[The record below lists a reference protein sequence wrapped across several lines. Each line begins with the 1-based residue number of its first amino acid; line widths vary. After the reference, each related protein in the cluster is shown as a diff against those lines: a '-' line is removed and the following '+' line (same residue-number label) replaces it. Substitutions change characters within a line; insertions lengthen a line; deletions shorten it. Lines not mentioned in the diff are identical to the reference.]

1 MLCQVKL
8 VKGEFTVNEDWW
20 TNMDPFVEIKQGSK
34 ILLKTPVQDGAGKN
48 VNFKNQTF
56 TYKIGNLNESVSITA
71 TDQDPIWDDLIGNTT
86 VSAEKLC
93 PLGTKTHKIGVKKD
107 GEHRGYLTFTTTRQ

>member
-48 VNFKNQTF
+48 VSFKNQ
-56 TYKIGNLNESVSITA
+56 
-71 TDQDPIWDDLIGNTT
+71 
-86 VSAEKLC
+86 
-93 PLGTKTHKIGVKKD
+93 
-107 GEHRGYLTFTTTRQ
+107 